1 MVSAFAASAAVVAA
15 GVTFT
20 VVMLAVVVLTVVMLA
35 VVIALHV
42 RIVCKRT
49 VKQCRDRRVAIARD
63 TAVKLDAA
71 FGKCRL
77 CASADA
83 TANQRVRAD
92 RTQYARECAVPL
104 TVRRNDLGIRNRVV
118 FHRVDLELLGATEVS
133 EDLSVFMCYCNFHML
148 VLRKIKS

>member
-1 MVSAFAASAAVVAA
+1 MVSALAASATVVTT
-15 GVTFT
+15 GVTFA
-20 VVMLAVVVLTVVMLA
+20 VVMITVVMLA

-42 RIVCKRT
+42 RIVRKRT
-49 VKQCRDRRVAIARD
+49 VKQSRDRRVAVARD

-104 TVRRNDLGIRNRVV
+104 TVRRNDLGIRNRAV